1 MAAGAVAQQERAEQQ
16 GSGGSSSGG
25 VKSSGAG
32 GGCDGDQEPTAR
44 ELLSLEW
51 LREAPDEE
59 ARNYLLNIDGG
70 LQ

>member
-1 MAAGAVAQQERAEQQ
+1 MAEQY
-16 GSGGSSSGG
+16 GSGGGSNGG
-25 VKSSGAG
+25 IKGSGAA
-32 GGCDGDQEPTAR
+32 GGCSEGDEEPTAR